1 MSYSVRIRRWCL
13 PLVIAAGWL
22 APSAAAGGETVAV
35 GLASG
40 RVFVGEVDPR
50 TNAQQ
55 LWLRSEKP
63 GIAICRPIDWD
74 RILLARH
81 GDQELSGDELRAAAD
96 DLKSAPPEQLE
107 GGDSKSLPSPP
118 APHQDESAAAEGRN
132 VEPLPAPREWI
143 PDYRIANYI
152 RASRA
157 RDIQVQS
164 ISIDACV
171 ANWNQTVETDGIVV
185 HLYPLDGMGGV
196 VPVDGTLDVDLI
208 AAVPAG
214 APLGVPFPE
223 IGRWTVRVTPD
234 QFGPSGA
241 MFKLPFQGAAS
252 GIRSERWTLGL
263 VHARLNV
270 PGNGSFETS
279 RAMVRIRQYS
289 AVRDENQQ
297 INGQRFF
304 DVERVDRWGR

>member
-1 MSYSVRIRRWCL
+1 M
-13 PLVIAAGWL
+13 AAAWM
-22 APSAAAGGETVAV
+22 APAAAAAGETIAV

-40 RVFVGEVDPR
+40 RVFVGEVDSR
-50 TNAQQ
+50 TDSEQ
-55 LWLRSEKP
+55 LWLRAERP
-63 GIAICRPIDWD
+63 GISICRPIRWE
-74 RILLARH
+74 RILLARL
-81 GDQELSGDELRAAAD
+81 GDQELSAEELQSLSEA
-96 DLKSAPPEQLE
+96 LKSAPPEQPE
-107 GGDSKSLPSPP
+107 GGDPNSLPSPP
-118 APHQDESAAAEGRN
+118 APRQDGSADIEGRTRQ
-132 VEPLPAPREWI
+132 PLPPPKQWI
-143 PDYRIANYI
+143 PDTQMANYI
-152 RASRA
+152 QASRA
-157 RDIQVQS
+157 RDLQVRS
-164 ISIDACV
+164 INIDACV

-185 HLYPLDGMGGV
+185 HLYPLDDQGYV

-214 APLGVPFPE
+214 AQLGVPFPQ

-241 MFKLPFQGAAS
+241 MFKLPFQGAHPEFDLNI
-252 GIRSERWTLGL
+252 GPLGL

-279 RAMVRIRQYS
+279 RSMVRIRQYS

>member
-1 MSYSVRIRRWCL
+1 MKRSFCPAL
-13 PLVIAAGWL
+13 LL
-22 APSAAAGGETVAV
+22 ACCFFAPTTAVAGETVAV

-50 TNAQQ
+50 TDAEQ
-55 LWLRSEKP
+55 LWLRTEGP
-63 GIAICRPIDWD
+63 GIVFCRPIRWE
-74 RILLARH
+74 RILLARC
-81 GDQELSGDELRAAAD
+81 GDQEYSSEELQALSEA
-96 DLKSAPPEQLE
+96 LKSAPSPSFRS
-107 GGDSKSLPSPP
+107 GDSESLPAPP
-118 APHQDESAAAEGRN
+118 APHQHDNAAAN
-132 VEPLPAPREWI
+132 VAAPRQWI
-143 PDYRIANYI
+143 PDSRIANYI
-152 RASRA
+152 QASRA

-164 ISIDACV
+164 IEIDACV

-185 HLYPLDGMGGV
+185 HLYPLDGMGCV

-214 APLGVPFPE
+214 SRLGVPFPE

-241 MFKLPFQGAAS
+241 VFKLPFQGAHPEFDLNI
-252 GIRSERWTLGL
+252 GPFGL

-279 RAMVRIRQYS
+279 RATVRIRQYS
-289 AVRDENQQ
+289 NVRDEAQQ
-297 INGQRFF
+297 ITGHRFF
-304 DVERVDRWGR
+304 DVERVDRYGR